1 MLDSIRERSQSFI
14 VKAILVFL
22 ALTFALFGIGSYVTN
37 QPDPAVAI
45 VNGEEI
51 AQAQFDREVEN
62 ERNRQQQQLGDFYAT
77 LSADPAFNQRLRQQV
92 LDRLIDQKLV
102 EQYAQDRGLRVS
114 NEQVKTAIREFP
126 AFQVAG
132 QFDNQTYRM
141 VLAQNGFSVDGF
153 AELMRSDMARTQLL
167 ESILET
173 DFVLADEVQQVQAL
187 VNQSRSGGYREIAL
201 ADYLETVEITDAAIE
216 TWYQQNRD
224 RFAVPEQVRVEFVA
238 LEAGAI
244 AEAIEIDENLV
255 REWYESNRSQYETAS
270 RARFSHI
277 LIEAEDGNADAR
289 AEAEALLAE
298 INNGADF
305 AEVAKANSD
314 DVFSGEQ
321 GGDLDFI
328 EAGTMDPDFEAAAFA
343 LENVGDVSDVVETS
357 FGFHII
363 KLTDREEGSV
373 TPFEEVRDEIVND
386 LREERVKQRYY
397 ELQQG
402 VAEASFEMPDTLQPA
417 VEGTQL
423 TVRTSDWF
431 NRDTAPSALNH
442 PAVLQQVFDNDF
454 IAEGLNSD
462 LIETSDTE
470 SVVVRVL
477 EHRPASTR
485 ALDEV
490 RDTVTTQLRRERA
503 QAAATEQAEAI
514 AEQLRAGEASVELTV
529 LDAVDRRTD
538 EHPRAIVQA
547 LFNMAAPAEGTTA
560 VTTATLNN
568 GNVAVVQ
575 LSQVMAGEPDAEL
588 ATSLQEQLETS
599 NSQQLYMAFIE
610 GLRAEAEI
618 EMVRSN

>member
-153 AELMRSDMARTQLL
+153 AELMRGDMARTQLI

-201 ADYLETVEITDAAIE
+201 ADYLETVEITDADIE
-216 TWYQQNRD
+216 TWYQQNLD

-238 LEAGAI
+238 LQAGTI
-244 AEAIEIDENLV
+244 AESIEIDESIV

-373 TPFEEVRDEIVND
+373 TPFEEVRDDIVAE
-386 LREERVKQRYY
+386 LRDEQVKQRYY

-402 VAEASFEMPDTLQPA
+402 VAEAAFEMPDTLQPA

-503 QAAATEQAEAI
+503 QAAASEQAEAV
-514 AEQLRAGEASVELTV
+514 AEQIRTGAADVELTV

-547 LFNMAAPAEGTTA
+547 LFDMAAPAEGATA

-575 LSQVMAGEPDAEL
+575 LREVMAGEPDAEL

-599 NSQQLYMAFIE
+599 NSQQLYMAFVE
-610 GLRAEAEI
+610 GLRAEADIEI
-618 EMVRSN
+618 VRNN

>member
-201 ADYLETVEITDAAIE
+201 ADYLETVEITDADIE

>member
-1 MLDSIRERSQSFI
+1 MLDSIRERSQSLV
-14 VKAILVFL
+14 VKIILVFL

-37 QPDPAVAI
+37 QPEPAVAL
-45 VNGEEI
+45 VNDAEI
-51 AQAQFDREVEN
+51 TQVQFDREVEN

-77 LSADPAFNQRLRQQV
+77 LAADPAFNQRLRQQV

-102 EQYAQDRGLRVS
+102 EQYAQNNGLRLS

-132 QFDNQTYRM
+132 QFDNQTYQM
-141 VLAQNGFSVDGF
+141 VLAQNGFSTEGF
-153 AELMRSDMARTQLL
+153 AELMRSDMARTQLI
-167 ESILET
+167 ESILDT
-173 DFVLADEVQQVQAL
+173 DFVLADEVQQVQTL
-187 VNQSRSGGYREIAL
+187 VNQTRSGGYREVAL
-201 ADYLETVEITDAAIE
+201 ADYLETVEVTEADIE

-224 RFAVPEQVRVEFVA
+224 RFAVPEQVKVEFVA

-244 AEAIEIDENLV
+244 AESIEIDESVV
-255 REWYESNRSQYETAS
+255 REWYESNRSSYETAT

-289 AEAEALLAE
+289 AEAEALVAE

-328 EAGTMDPDFEAAAFA
+328 EPGTMDPDFEAAAFA
-343 LENVGDVSDVVETS
+343 LENVGDVTGVVETS

-363 KLTDREEGSV
+363 KLTDREAGTV
-373 TPFEEVRDEIVND
+373 TSFEDVREDIVSD

-397 ELQQG
+397 ELQQD
-402 VAEASFEMPDTLQPA
+402 VAEASFEAPDTLQPA
-417 VEGTQL
+417 VEGSEL
-423 TVRTSDWF
+423 TVRASDWF
-431 NRDTAPSALNH
+431 NRDNAPSALNH
-442 PAVLQQVFDNDF
+442 PAVLQQVFDGDF

-477 EHRPASTR
+477 EHRPATTQP
-485 ALDEV
+485 LEDV
-490 RDTVTTQLRRERA
+490 RGNVTMQLRRERA
-503 QAAATEQAEAI
+503 QAAAIEQAEAF
-514 AEQLRAGEASVELTV
+514 ATQLRDGDAAVELTA
-529 LDAVDRRTD
+529 LEAVDRRNDT
-538 EHPRAIVQA
+538 HPRAVVQA
-547 LFNMAAPAEGTTA
+547 LFDLAAPTA
-560 VTTATLNN
+560 NSNNVTTATLSN

-575 LSQVMAGEPDAEL
+575 LREVTAGEPDAEL
-588 ATSLQEQLETS
+588 VNSLQEQLETS

-610 GLRAEAEI
+610 SLRAEAEI
-618 EMVRSN
+618 ELVRNN

>member
-37 QPDPAVAI
+37 QPEPAVAV

-51 AQAQFDREVEN
+51 AQVQFDREVEN

-77 LSADPAFNQRLRQQV
+77 LAADPAFNQRLRQQV

-102 EQYAQDRGLRVS
+102 EQYARERGLRVS
-114 NEQVKTAIREFP
+114 DEQVKNAIREFP

-132 QFDNQTYRM
+132 QFDNQTYQM
-141 VLAQNGFSVDGF
+141 VLAQNGFSASGF

-173 DFVLADEVQQVQAL
+173 DFVLADEIQQVQAL
-187 VNQSRSGGYREIAL
+187 VNQTRTGGYREVAL
-201 ADYLETVEITDAAIE
+201 ADYLDTVEVSEADVE
-216 TWYQQNRD
+216 TWYQQNLD

-238 LEAGAI
+238 LEAGSI
-244 AEAIEIDENLV
+244 AESIEIDEAVV
-255 REWYESNRSQYETAS
+255 REWYESNRSQYETPS

-277 LIEAEDGNADAR
+277 LIEAEQNDAEAR
-289 AEAEALLAE
+289 AKAEALLAE
-298 INNGADF
+298 IKNGADF

-328 EAGTMDPDFEAAAFA
+328 EPGTMDPDFEQAAFA
-343 LENVGDVSDVVETS
+343 LENIGDVSNVVETS

-363 KLTDREEGSV
+363 KLTDRVEGTV
-373 TPFEEVRDEIVND
+373 TPFEEVRNEIVAEM
-386 LREERVKQRYY
+386 REERVKQRYY
-397 ELQQG
+397 ELQQNI
-402 VAEASFEMPDTLQPA
+402 AEASFEMPDTLQPA

-431 NRDTAPSALNH
+431 NRNTAPTALDH
-442 PAVLQQVFDNDF
+442 PAVLQKVFDNDF

-477 EHRPASTR
+477 EHRPATTR
-485 ALDEV
+485 PLEEV
-490 RDTVTTQLRRERA
+490 RATVETQLRRERA
-503 QAAATEQAEAI
+503 QAAAMERAQAL
-514 AEQLRAGEASVELTV
+514 AEELRAGEANVELTA
-529 LDAVDRRTD
+529 LDAIDRRTD
-538 EHPRAIVQA
+538 QHPRAVVQA
-547 LFNMAAPAEGTTA
+547 LFDMAAPAADTMS
-560 VTTATLNN
+560 VTTATLSN
-568 GNVAVVQ
+568 GNVAVIQ
-575 LSQVMAGEPDAEL
+575 LSDVTAGQPDAEL
-588 ATSLQEQLETS
+588 AASLQEQLETS

-610 GLRAEAEI
+610 GLRAEADI
-618 EMVRSN
+618 ELVRDN

>member
-201 ADYLETVEITDAAIE
+201 ADYLETVEITDADIE

-270 RARFSHI
+270 RTRFSHI

-442 PAVLQQVFDNDF
+442 PAVLQQVFENDF

>member
-37 QPDPAVAI
+37 QPEPVVAI

-102 EQYAQDRGLRVS
+102 EQYAQERGLRVS
-114 NEQVKTAIREFP
+114 NEQVKAAIREFP

-153 AELMRSDMARTQLL
+153 AELMRGDMARTQLL

-201 ADYLETVEITDAAIE
+201 ADYLDTVEITDADVE
-216 TWYQQNRD
+216 TWYQQNLN

-238 LEAGAI
+238 LQAGAI
-244 AEAIEIDENLV
+244 AESIEIDETVV
-255 REWYESNRSQYETAS
+255 REWYESNRSQYETAA

-373 TPFEEVRDEIVND
+373 TPFEEVRDDIVAE
-386 LREERVKQRYY
+386 LRDERVKQRYY

-431 NRDTAPSALNH
+431 NRNNAPSALNH

-485 ALDEV
+485 ALDDV

-503 QAAATEQAEAI
+503 QVAASEQAEAI
-514 AEQLRAGEASVELTV
+514 AEQLRAGEASVELTL
-529 LDAVDRRTD
+529 LDAVNRRTD

-547 LFNMAAPAEGTTA
+547 LFDMAAPAAGATT

-575 LSQVMAGEPDAEL
+575 LREVIAGEPDAEL

-599 NSQQLYMAFIE
+599 NSQQLYMAFVE
-610 GLRAEAEI
+610 GLRADAEI
-618 EMVRSN
+618 EIVRNN

>member
-153 AELMRSDMARTQLL
+153 AELMRGDMARTQLL

-201 ADYLETVEITDAAIE
+201 ADYLETVEITDEDIE

-298 INNGADF
+298 INSGADF

-442 PAVLQQVFDNDF
+442 PAVLQQVFNNEF